1 MRVLITGGTGLI
13 GKALTHY
20 LIEQGYSITIL
31 TRYVPTPNS
40 QIPQVQYAQWNV
52 PAQTIDTHSVAQA
65 DYIIHLAGANV
76 AEKRWT
82 IKRKKEI
89 VNSRVQSTALL
100 ANTLQHH
107 PHKIKAFISASAIGW
122 YGADVAK
129 KVFTEEDLPAK
140 DFLGQT
146 CNQWEDAL
154 KPIAKLGIRIVSVRV
169 GIVLSNAGGAL
180 VAFKKSLKY
189 GIAAIL
195 SSGKQIISWIHIID
209 LVRLFTFILQHESL
223 QGSFNAVAPKPVS
236 NKTFIITLAKILRG
250 KFYIPIHIP
259 SCILKLLLG
268 EMSVEVLKSTTVSCK
283 KIHQQNFIFEFP
295 TIQAALHNLSN

>member
-1 MRVLITGGTGLI
+1 MQVSGQKIVVLGTGGTIAG
-13 GKALTHY
+13 T
-20 LIEQGYSITIL
+20 S
-31 TRYVPTPNS
+31 
-40 QIPQVQYAQWNV
+40 
-52 PAQTIDTHSVAQA
+52 AQA
-65 DYIIHLAGANV
+65 GDNIGY
-76 AEKRWT
+76 
-82 IKRKKEI
+82 
-89 VNSRVQSTALL
+89 TAAQVGVEQLL
-100 ANTLQHH
+100 TAVPGLQ
-107 PHKIKAFISASAIGW
+107 
-122 YGADVAK
+122 
-129 KVFTEEDLPAK
+129 
-140 DFLGQT
+140 
-146 CNQWEDAL
+146 AL
-154 KPIAKLGIRIVSVRV
+154 
-169 GIVLSNAGGAL
+169 AGGAL

>member
-82 IKRKKEI
+82 VKRKKEI

-122 YGADVAK
+122 YGADVA
-129 KVFTEEDLPAK
+129 
-140 DFLGQT
+140 
-146 CNQWEDAL
+146 
-154 KPIAKLGIRIVSVRV
+154 
-169 GIVLSNAGGAL
+169 
-180 VAFKKSLKY
+180 
-189 GIAAIL
+189 
-195 SSGKQIISWIHIID
+195 
-209 LVRLFTFILQHESL
+209 
-223 QGSFNAVAPKPVS
+223 
-236 NKTFIITLAKILRG
+236 
-250 KFYIPIHIP
+250 
-259 SCILKLLLG
+259 
-268 EMSVEVLKSTTVSCK
+268 
-283 KIHQQNFIFEFP
+283 
-295 TIQAALHNLSN
+295 